1 VSALAASWARL
12 VALALNGHRQAVRD
26 KVLYVLAG
34 FGGLLILG
42 SIVVSQLT
50 VGERARIVMD
60 LGLSANALLSALTA
74 VFVSVNQFA
83 REIERR
89 TIDTILA
96 KPVARWELVV
106 GRFLGLGLTLALL
119 VAAMGALHAGVLVAV
134 DAWDP
139 AALAA
144 LWLTWIE
151 ALLIA
156 AVALFFSSF
165 VGTVPATF
173 ATLALIVI
181 GHSSWGLV
189 LLSKSVA
196 SPIAQWLLRV
206 AYVALPNLELLNVRG
221 QVVWDVAIPWTY
233 VGQATAYGLL
243 YALALLLLAA
253 AALARRDLA

>member
-1 VSALAASWARL
+1 MRALAGSLARL
-12 VALALNGHRQAVRD
+12 LALALNGHRQAVRD

-34 FGGLLILG
+34 FGALLILG

-60 LGLSANALLSALTA
+60 LGLSANALLSGLTA
-74 VFVSVNQFA
+74 VFVSINQLA

-96 KPVARWELVV
+96 KPVARWEFVV

-119 VAAMGALHAGVLVAV
+119 VGVMGGLHATVLVAV

-139 AALAA
+139 AMLAA

-156 AVALFFSSF
+156 AIALFLSSF
-165 VGTVPATF
+165 ATTIPSMF
-173 ATLALIVI
+173 VTLALVLI

-189 LLSKSVA
+189 LLAKSLE
-196 SPIAQWLLRV
+196 SPLAQWLLRV
-206 AYVALPNLELLNVRG
+206 AYVALPNLEMLNVRG
-221 QVVWDVAIPWTY
+221 QVVWDVDIPWNY
-233 VGQATAYGLL
+233 VAHASAYGLL
-243 YALALLLLAA
+243 YAGTLLLLSS